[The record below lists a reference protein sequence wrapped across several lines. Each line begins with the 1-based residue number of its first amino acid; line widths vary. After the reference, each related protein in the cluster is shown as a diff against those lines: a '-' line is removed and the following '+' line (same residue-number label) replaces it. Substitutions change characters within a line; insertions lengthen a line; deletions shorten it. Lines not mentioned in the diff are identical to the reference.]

1 MYGLESWAKTINI
14 QVQISAQ
21 VGKFSGGNVKCSG
34 PNKQIYMLQNL
45 VKNYSYTNQNENA
58 TEIALKVTFCLLV
71 FTANFGPKSHWFK
84 SNKRTVPNKTVLLGK
99 IPKINKRTVY
109 VYLDP

>member
-1 MYGLESWAKTINI
+1 MKMQLKYVSTKKIRCNGTSDFLFVCKHF
-14 QVQISAQ
+14 QQIL
-21 VGKFSGGNVKCSG
+21 V
-34 PNKQIYMLQNL
+34 QNL
-45 VKNYSYTNQNENA
+45 
-58 TEIALKVTFCLLV
+58 IDFI
-71 FTANFGPKSHWFK
+71 